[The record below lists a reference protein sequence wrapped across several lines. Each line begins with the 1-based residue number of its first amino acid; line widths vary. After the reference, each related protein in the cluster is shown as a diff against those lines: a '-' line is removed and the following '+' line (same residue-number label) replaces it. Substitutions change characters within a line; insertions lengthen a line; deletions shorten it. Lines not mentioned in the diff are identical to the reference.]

1 MEEKTMVFDG
11 IPVLIRENERPPRTI
26 RIKIK
31 KPGRKPL
38 KDIPYSKLSPQHQQA
53 LDNLAV
59 MGFDKKKEAAIYAG
73 LPEHHALRTMD
84 SLLVGRKTIVK
95 EIEEVCQAKHKK
107 GTDKKVAEVMVE
119 CLDATHPMSKENKK
133 DYKAIVK
140 AVSEI
145 NKVVDNY
152 PAKKID
158 VREVGFHLV
167 FGAADIKAAKEYR
180 KLTEEYRELTDEDS

>member
-1 MEEKTMVFDG
+1 MKEKEMVFDG

-31 KPGRKPL
+31 KPGRKAL
-38 KDIPYSKLSPQHQQA
+38 KDLPFSRLPPQHQQA

-59 MGFDKKKEAAIYAG
+59 MGFDKKKEAAVVAG

-95 EIEEVCQAKHKK
+95 KIDDVCQKKHKK
-107 GTDKKVAEVMVE
+107 DRDQILAEVMVE
-119 CLDATHPMSKENKK
+119 CLYATHPMSKENKK
-133 DYKAIVK
+133 DYKAIAK

-158 VREVGFHLV
+158 VREVGFHIH
-167 FGAADIKAAKEYR
+167 FTQDDITAGKQYR
-180 KLTEEYRELTDEDS
+180 ELTEKYRELTDEDS

>member
-1 MEEKTMVFDG
+1 MKEKTMVFDG

-31 KPGRKPL
+31 KPGRKAL
-38 KDIPYSKLSPQHQQA
+38 KDLPFSRLPPQHQQA

-59 MGFDKKKEAAIYAG
+59 MGFDKKKEAAVFAG
-73 LPEHHALRTMD
+73 IPEHNALRTMD
-84 SLLVGRKTIVK
+84 SLLVERKPIVK

-158 VREVGFHLV
+158 VRELGFHV
-167 FGAADIKAAKEYR
+167 HFTQDDVTAAKQ
-180 KLTEEYRELTDEDS
+180 YRELTDEDS